1 MTSVAAAASVSDSDS
16 IRGAKP
22 PTELIVAA
30 RHMGR
35 RAHLLVASR
44 LTMSATDVRDAATRS
59 CTSSG
64 APSALK
70 NDGGPAA
77 GAASSG
83 ASS

>member
-1 MTSVAAAASVSDSDS
+1 MGEMLGGMAAHATVKPSRSSSIVRMMSVA
-16 IRGAKP
+16 
-22 PTELIVAA
+22 
-30 RHMGR
+30 
-35 RAHLLVASR
+35 
-44 LTMSATDVRDAATRS
+44 
-59 CTSSG
+59 SG